1 MKVTWKL
8 LPYWLIMVQKWL
20 VKIRK
25 VTPHFMQLHPM
36 GRLTLWNTFLTWGWR
51 YVVTCFLWLPC
62 FSIFGDIFL
71 FLKDSAT
78 DIGTASKENSS
89 HFLHPFVFHVVNWLK
104 SQETFWDKK
113 MSGMDSKFQATLLK
127 KWGYIRCSCR
137 GRWNDEI
144 MKLCF
149 SQHSL
154 WYNEWLFSTY
164 TLLNSSSG
172 CVSSGTCISCVA
184 DGGKGKDYF
193 HSRKEIFQGTDFS
206 SLV

>member
-36 GRLTLWNTFLTWGWR
+36 GRLTLWNTSLTWGWR

-89 HFLHPFVFHVVNWLK
+89 HFLHPFVLHVVNWLK

-113 MSGMDSKFQATLLK
+113 CLVWTVNSRPPCWRNEDI
-127 KWGYIRCSCR
+127 YIVPAEED
-137 GRWNDEI
+137 GI

-172 CVSSGTCISCVA
+172 CVSSGTHISCVA

-206 SLV
+206 SLE